1 MKAYLQSG
9 HPEEE
14 APLFRAHFLL
24 GDILLKTG
32 DKDQAAAEYRAAL
45 ALASTYPP
53 AVEALRHLGQR

>member
-1 MKAYLQSG
+1 
-9 HPEEE
+9 
-14 APLFRAHFLL
+14 LFRAHFLL